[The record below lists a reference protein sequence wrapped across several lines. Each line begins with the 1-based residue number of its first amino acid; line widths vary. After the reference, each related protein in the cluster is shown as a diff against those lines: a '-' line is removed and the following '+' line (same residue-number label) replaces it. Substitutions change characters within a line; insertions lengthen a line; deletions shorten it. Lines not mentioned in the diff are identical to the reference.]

1 MAEGSLGS
9 SGRPKRSSRS
19 SLGLL
24 TLISVVVVVVVVDVV
39 VDMVVVVVVGFTVV
53 VVVVFMMNLSIFIF
67 CVRSFSKSG
76 AKLIR
81 PFDLARTIWG
91 RLMVIMSASVN
102 LGSFR
107 SCFPEISNEHENHLT
122 VGENTTKIS
131 QASLVHF
138 RPF

>member
-9 SGRPKRSSRS
+9 SGRPKRSS
-19 SLGLL
+19 LGLAAL
-24 TLISVVVVVVVVDVV
+24 LSVVIVVAVVVVDVV
-39 VDMVVVVVVGFTVV
+39 VDMVVVGFTVV
-53 VVVVFMMNLSIFIF
+53 VVGVFMMNLSIFIF

-107 SCFPEISNEHENHLT
+107 SCFPEISNEHENHRT
-122 VGENTTKIS
+122 V
-131 QASLVHF
+131 
-138 RPF
+138 

>member
-1 MAEGSLGS
+1 M
-9 SGRPKRSSRS
+9 
-19 SLGLL
+19 
-24 TLISVVVVVVVVDVV
+24 VVVVVVVVVV
-39 VDMVVVVVVGFTVV
+39 VDMVVVVVVGFTVVV

-107 SCFPEISNEHENHLT
+107 SCFPEISNEHENHFT

-131 QASLVHF
+131 HFYQKASLVHF

>member
-9 SGRPKRSSRS
+9 SGRPKRSS
-19 SLGLL
+19 LGLAAL
-24 TLISVVVVVVVVDVV
+24 LSVVVVVVVVDVV
-39 VDMVVVVVVGFTVV
+39 VDMVVVGFTVV
-53 VVVVFMMNLSIFIF
+53 VVVGVFMMNLSIFIF

-107 SCFPEISNEHENHLT
+107 SCFPEITNEHENHRT
-122 VGENTTKIS
+122 V
-131 QASLVHF
+131 
-138 RPF
+138 

>member
-9 SGRPKRSSRS
+9 SGRPKRSS
-19 SLGLL
+19 LGLAAL
-24 TLISVVVVVVVVDVV
+24 LSVVVVVVVVDVV
-39 VDMVVVVVVGFTVV
+39 VDMVVVGFTVV
-53 VVVVFMMNLSIFIF
+53 VVVVGVFMMNLSIFIF

-107 SCFPEISNEHENHLT
+107 SCFPEITNEHENHRT
-122 VGENTTKIS
+122 V
-131 QASLVHF
+131 
-138 RPF
+138 

>member
-9 SGRPKRSSRS
+9 SGRPKRSS
-19 SLGLL
+19 LGLAAL
-24 TLISVVVVVVVVDVV
+24 LSVVIVVAVVVVDVV
-39 VDMVVVVVVGFTVV
+39 VDMVVVGFTVV
-53 VVVVFMMNLSIFIF
+53 VVGVFMMNLSIFIF

-107 SCFPEISNEHENHLT
+107 SCFPEISNEHENHFT
-122 VGENTTKIS
+122 VGENTTKMSHIS
-131 QASLVHF
+131 QNCK
-138 RPF
+138 R

>member
-9 SGRPKRSSRS
+9 SGRPKRSS
-19 SLGLL
+19 LGLAAL
-24 TLISVVVVVVVVDVV
+24 LSVVVVVVVVDVV
-39 VDMVVVVVVGFTVV
+39 VDMVVVGFTVV
-53 VVVVFMMNLSIFIF
+53 VVVGVFMMNLSIFIF

-107 SCFPEISNEHENHLT
+107 SCFLGL
-122 VGENTTKIS
+122 VGFGGLFLG
-131 QASLVHF
+131 LVAAKEAWWMMTF
-138 RPF
+138 R